1 MRLFGFEASPGTYR
15 ALAAAPAWA
24 AAQGVIR
31 IENLAGD
38 AAPGT
43 LMFPNSC
50 GTASEICAPDAT
62 KGAGDAT
69 AVPATSVDAWRATND
84 VGRIFWLAI
93 DTEGNDPAVLRGAE
107 ATLAEG
113 EVVVVQ
119 VRTLEID
126 FLVSADSCAPDLFSL
141 NTMESVACGRIRT

>member
-1 MRLFGFEASPGTYR
+1 M
-15 ALAAAPAWA
+15 WVV
-24 AAQGVIR
+24 AQGIVR

-50 GTASEICAPDAT
+50 STASEICAPDAAKT
-62 KGAGDAT
+62 ASEAT
-69 AVPATSVDAWRATND
+69 AVHATSVDAWRSSHD

-107 ATLAEG
+107 KTLADG
-113 EVVVVQ
+113 EAVVLQ
-119 VRTLEID
+119 VRSRRGEGKRWRRA
-126 FLVSADSCAPDLFSL
+126 SAASYTSMRGAETQRLNILGSCAI
-141 NTMESVACGRIRT
+141 G